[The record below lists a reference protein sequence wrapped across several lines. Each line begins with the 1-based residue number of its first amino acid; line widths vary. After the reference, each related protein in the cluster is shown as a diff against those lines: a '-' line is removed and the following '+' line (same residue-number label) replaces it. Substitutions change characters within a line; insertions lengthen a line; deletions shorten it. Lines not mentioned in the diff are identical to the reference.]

1 MKSIRLSQ
9 VALAAIAALAALS
22 FNAQAG
28 PRNGGCG
35 CGGDPACIEARRE
48 AAPCPRGDANAPCPM
63 QGRGMMYGA
72 GGHQHG
78 GGCAGPRGANGC
90 PFTEGDAKPAL
101 PPAPPKAN

>member
-22 FNAQAG
+22 FNVQAG

-35 CGGDPACIEARRE
+35 CGADPACIEARRE
-48 AAPCPRGDANAPCPM
+48 AGQCPRADADAPCAM
-63 QGRGMMYGA
+63 QGRGMMYG
-72 GGHQHG
+72 GGHQHR

-90 PFTEGDAKPAL
+90 PFARGDEKPAL
-101 PPAPPKAN
+101 PSTPPKAN